1 MTQLEIVL
9 LISLLVLV
17 PLGSGAFGY
26 FLLRKRAEAKRQSR
40 FEAKLK
46 DMLTE
51 RNKHLSKLVESL
63 LLESLEMIK
72 EEISDADYREGRLQA
87 MKVVE
92 ETNKAIRLLEERDD
106 SSSIANMTVLQNKLQ
121 EMVDNLDGEIVARQE
136 ETQEEVD
143 YKTLN

>member
-1 MTQLEIVL
+1 MTQLEIIL
-9 LISLLVLV
+9 LISLVVLA
-17 PLGSGAFGY
+17 PLGSGAIGY
-26 FLLRKRAEAKRQSR
+26 FLLRRRAEARRQLR
-40 FEAKLK
+40 FEAKLR

-72 EEISDADYREGRLQA
+72 EEISEADYREGRLQA

-92 ETNKAIRLLEERDD
+92 ETNKTIRLLEERND
-106 SSSIANMTVLQNKLQ
+106 SSSIANMTVLQKKLQ

>member
-1 MTQLEIVL
+1 MTQLEIIL
-9 LISLLVLV
+9 LISLLILV
-17 PLGSGAFGY
+17 PFGSGAVGY
-26 FLLRKRAEAKRQSR
+26 FLLRRRAEARRQLK
-40 FEAKLK
+40 FESKLK

-63 LLESLEMIK
+63 LLESLEMVK
-72 EEISDADYREGRLQA
+72 EEISESDYQEGRLQA

-92 ETNKAIRLLEERDD
+92 ETNKAIRLLEERND
-106 SSSIANMTVLQNKLQ
+106 SSSIANMTVLQNRLQ
-121 EMVDNLDGEIVARQE
+121 EMVDNLDSEIVSRQE